1 MLVPA
6 NAGMAAQGMVAP
18 WPASPG
24 AGSAWSLDTMTFL
37 AALRHDCVEAPWLID
52 GPING
57 EKFRLYT

>member
-1 MLVPA
+1 
-6 NAGMAAQGMVAP
+6 
-18 WPASPG
+18 
-24 AGSAWSLDTMTFL
+24 MTFL